1 MFKISYAYR
10 SAGIALIAVSAF
22 VHASAQTPEKTPI
35 PTDPANAPRKQV
47 AENDDAFKRWL
58 DRDAK
63 YIITPAERAAF
74 LRLKTNEERENFID
88 TFWRLRDP
96 DPDTEVNE
104 FRERY
109 YERIAYANEHFASG
123 IPGWQTD
130 RGRIYITWGKPD
142 SIESSPSG
150 GSYERPSYEG
160 GGSITTYPFEKW
172 FYRHLDG
179 PGDGVEIE
187 FVDPTGTGEYRLARG
202 PDDKNAVATVP
213 GLGRSQGQA
222 NGVESYQ
229 RVEDSPLSWI
239 TRLSSLD
246 TPPSPKFTDLYRV
259 LTDGPVI
266 DNNPLNFDV
275 RVDFF
280 RQSDDR
286 VVTAFTIQA
295 DNRELSFGQ
304 TGGLATA
311 KMNILGRITAVSNK
325 RGGIFED
332 SVVTTASAAE
342 LADTRSRRSIYQ
354 KPIVLAPGVYKVEIV
369 VRDVTSGNRG
379 VVSLGF
385 TVPRYDTDTLSA
397 SSLVIASKLRSA
409 TATDVGG
416 QFVIG
421 NTKVV
426 PNLSGVFTRGEDIG
440 IYLQV
445 YNAQIDQT
453 TLRPAVDV
461 DYVLLRNGK
470 EVMRQKE
477 DWTGLSDSGQRLTLA
492 RILASSQLDAGE
504 YEIRVE
510 MRDRVRGNSIEAKG
524 KFELVK

>member
-1 MFKISYAYR
+1 MFKLSFALR
-10 SAGIALIAVSAF
+10 SASIAF
-22 VHASAQTPEKTPI
+22 VSVAGFMTVSAQTPEKTPVL
-35 PTDPANAPRKQV
+35 TDPAVKSRKQT
-47 AENDDAFKRWL
+47 AENDNAFKRWL
-58 DRDAK
+58 SQDVK
-63 YIITPAERAAF
+63 YIITPAEKAAF
-74 LRLKTNEERENFID
+74 LKLKTNEERENFID

-104 FRERY
+104 FREQY
-109 YERIAYANEHFASG
+109 YERFAYANEHFASG

-142 SIESSPSG
+142 TVEASPSG
-150 GSYERPSYEG
+150 GSYERPSYQG
-160 GGSITTYPFEKW
+160 GGSTTTYPFEKW

-187 FVDPTGTGEYRLARG
+187 FVDPTGTGEYRLARS
-202 PDDKNAVATVP
+202 PDDKDALGTVS
-213 GLGRSQGQA
+213 GLGRSQGQT
-222 NGVESYQ
+222 NGAVSYQ

-246 TPPSPKFTDLYRV
+246 TPPSPKFTDLLGV
-259 LTDGPVI
+259 LTDGPVF
-266 DNNPLNFDV
+266 DNNPLKFDV
-275 RVDFF
+275 RVDYF
-280 RQSDDR
+280 RQSDNR

-295 DNRELSFGQ
+295 DNKELSFGQ

-311 KMNILGRITAVSNK
+311 RMNILGRITAVSNK
-325 RGGIFED
+325 RGGVFED
-332 SVVTTASAAE
+332 SVVTTASPAE
-342 LADTRSRRSIYQ
+342 LADSRSRRSIYQ
-354 KPIVLAPGVYKVEIV
+354 KPVVLSPGIYKVDIV
-369 VRDVTSGNRG
+369 VRDVESGNRG

-385 TVPRYDTDTLSA
+385 TVPRYDADTLSA
-397 SSLVIASKLRSA
+397 SSLVLASKLRSA
-409 TATDVGG
+409 TSTDVGG

-445 YNAQIDQT
+445 YNAQVDQT

-470 EVMRQKE
+470 EVQRQKE

-492 RILASSQLDAGE
+492 RVLSSSQLDPGE

-510 MRDRVRGNSIEAKG
+510 MRDRVRGNSIETKG